1 MRLPSVLV
9 AAVFVV
15 ASGAAL
21 MACEHSQPVATA
33 PPAPVPPAPVPP
45 ATSQPVSPPVVSAS
59 ALTMAMLVDPATTPD
74 PPPIAELRQRIAGRE
89 NESAERVFDNVTTLT
104 NLTASELLGTMKA
117 FNEALGVRCTFCH
130 EAGRWESDMNHHK
143 GITHGMIRMTHQINA
158 VDLVRAEADEG
169 SRITCYTCHRGRTR
183 PQLNPADTVR
193 RRTPPPSGNNH

>member
-1 MRLPSVLV
+1 MRFPSVFV

-21 MACEHSQPVATA
+21 MACEHSQPVAS
-33 PPAPVPPAPVPP
+33 VPPAPTPP
-45 ATSQPVSPPVVSAS
+45 ATTMPVNPPVVSAG
-59 ALTMAMLVDPATTPD
+59 ALSMAMLVDPVTTPD

-89 NESAERVFDNVTTLT
+89 NESAERVFDNVTSLKT
-104 NLTASELLGTMKA
+104 LTASELLGTMKA

-130 EAGRWESDMNHHK
+130 EAGRWALDMNRHK
-143 GITHGMIRMTHQINA
+143 AITHGMIQMTHQINA

-183 PQLNPADTVR
+183 PQLSPADTVR
-193 RRTPPPSGNNH
+193 RRPPPPPSGNNR